1 MMATVD
7 IPQNTYTA
15 VTDSNGI
22 ASGIITLPDYTG
34 NNSALHRSYGAG
46 GYNWWVST
54 FDVGAWRMIFPEA
67 MDIDEV
73 GVGGDNV
80 PDVTLGHICKQTLQ

>member
-1 MMATVD
+1 MIVLM
-7 IPQNTYTA
+7 IL
-15 VTDSNGI
+15 SC
-22 ASGIITLPDYTG
+22 
-34 NNSALHRSYGAG
+34 HRPLYF
-46 GYNWWVST
+46 NWWVST